1 MYRLL
6 RSRNYSPVGYYRG
19 MATTEFETVQKMT
32 EEQLGK
38 VTALP
43 GSSPDWRSALARSMR
58 IERGKRFLWT
68 FGS

>member
-38 VTALP
+38 VIC
-43 GSSPDWRSALARSMR
+43 LAGLLTGLAIGAVIWVGFSTLYEP
-58 IERGKRFLWT
+58 ERH
-68 FGS
+68 